1 MKITAWLIAF
11 ILTVPA
17 WASDIIP
24 RVPNNIKVAGISLKI
39 TAEAQR
45 QIQKDVDALRAS
57 EKYFQIKLDRV
68 NLYFPIIEKIL
79 KEEGVPDDLKY
90 LSVQES
96 ALISDAKSSA
106 GAVGYWQFKDFT
118 AREVGLRVDGKVDER
133 KNIAAASRGAAKYFK
148 RNNYYVKNW
157 IYAVNAYMTGPA
169 GVKKYVDEK
178 DIGSSKMVISGK
190 THWYVKR
197 FIAHVI
203 AFKDEVGAPH
213 SEGLK
218 LVVYEK
224 GENKTL
230 DHIARDLKVDPELLK
245 DYNKWLKHG
254 KVPDDKEY
262 SVIIPVKGRV
272 PAEIKDK
279 DIKTNADPPPLSRKI
294 KEPLDNGTNSTAEP
308 AAKTV
313 FIKRNDRRAVMAA
326 PGDNVVSLALKA
338 NILSRQLIK
347 FNDLSSGQ
355 RIESGEVYYAQKK
368 RNRSNIEFH
377 VAQHG
382 ESLWDISQKYG
393 VKLKKLLKKNR
404 MESPD
409 ELKPGRVIWM
419 KNKRPQ
425 DTPISYKKVKKV
437 EVVKPKKVLKNPPVV
452 IPDSPSAKEKPE
464 TTEPDQPTEQ
474 TADSGSDEIQSNNE
488 IEARVNT
495 RTHVVQPGES
505 LWGISKKY
513 NVSVDKLR
521 AWNNIKGTDGLH
533 PNQELVISAAEIE
546 GAPTATV
553 EKPVESE
560 PSKPK
565 VHMVQPGESLWAI
578 SRKYDLTVDQ
588 IKEWNGMSESG
599 SLHPGQELK
608 LTAVEQEAA
617 TKPATEEP
625 ANSIQPK
632 TYTVEPGDTLYGVAQ
647 KFGLSTKELKSLNAK
662 QSNELSVGEEL
673 KVSK

>member
-24 RVPNNIKVAGISLKI
+24 RVPNTIKVAGINLKI

-254 KVPDDKEY
+254 KVPDDKKY
-262 SVIIPVKGRV
+262 SVIIPVKGRM
-272 PAEIKDK
+272 PSEIKDSRS
-279 DIKTNADPPPLSRKI
+279 NSNPPPLSRKI
-294 KEPLDNGTNSTAEP
+294 KEPEDEATNSSADR

-347 FNDLSSGQ
+347 FNDLSSSQ
-355 RIESGEVYYAQKK
+355 SIESGEVYYAQKK

-377 VAQHG
+377 VAQHD

-409 ELKPGRVIWM
+409 ELKPGRVLWM
-419 KNKRPQ
+419 KNKRTK
-425 DTPISYKKVKKV
+425 DTPIAYKSVKKVK
-437 EVVKPKKVLKNPPVV
+437 VVKPKKVLKNPPVV
-452 IPDSPSAKEKPE
+452 IPDSPSTKEEPKEEIADE
-464 TTEPDQPTEQ
+464 TGDNENTE
-474 TADSGSDEIQSNNE
+474 AEIDNA
-488 IEARVNT
+488 IESPANT
-495 RTHVVQPGES
+495 RTHIVQPGES

-513 NVSVDKLR
+513 NVSVDALR
-521 AWNNIKGTDGLH
+521 AWNNIAESSGLH
-533 PNQELVISAAEIE
+533 PGQELVLK
-546 GAPTATV
+546 ATV
-553 EKPVESE
+553 TENTLTETVETPVESE
-560 PSKPK
+560 PSKVK
-565 VHMVQPGESLWAI
+565 IHIVQPGESLWAI
-578 SRKYDLTVDQ
+578 SKKYDVTVDQ
-588 IKEWNGMSESG
+588 IKEWNAMSDSDG
-599 SLHPGQELK
+599 LHPGQEIK
-608 LTAVEQEAA
+608 LTAVEQDDVA
-617 TKPATEEP
+617 KPTTEE
-625 ANSIQPK
+625 STESTQPK

-647 KFGLSTKELKSLNAK
+647 KFGLSIEELKSLNTK

-673 KVSK
+673 KVSE

>member
-1 MKITAWLIAF
+1 MRITAWLIAF

-24 RVPNNIKVAGISLKI
+24 RVPTNIEIAGIKLKI

-45 QIQKDVDALRAS
+45 EIQKDVDALRAS

-79 KEEGVPDDLKY
+79 KEEGVPDDIKY

-272 PAEIKDK
+272 PAEIKDT
-279 DIKTNADPPPLSRKI
+279 KTNNDPPPLSRKI
-294 KEPLDNGTNSTAEP
+294 KEPEDKGASSTTEP
-308 AAKTV
+308 TAKTV
-313 FIKRNDRRAVMAA
+313 FIKRNDRRALMAA

-347 FNDLSSGQ
+347 FNDLSPGQ
-355 RIESGEVYYAQKK
+355 SIESGEVYYAQKK

-377 VAQHG
+377 VVQHG

-393 VKLKKLLKKNR
+393 VKLKKILKKNR
-404 MESPD
+404 LKSPD
-409 ELKPGRVIWM
+409 ELKPGRVLWM
-419 KNKRPQ
+419 KNNRPK
-425 DTPISYKKVKKV
+425 DTPISYKTVKKV

-452 IPDSPSAKEKPE
+452 IPDSPSAKEEPKEEIVEE
-464 TTEPDQPTEQ
+464 TENNE
-474 TADSGSDEIQSNNE
+474 SDEGEFDNAIETPENASTHIVQS
-488 IEARVNT
+488 
-495 RTHVVQPGES
+495 GES

-513 NVSVDKLR
+513 NVSVDELR
-521 AWNNIKGTDGLH
+521 AWNNLTGSDGLH
-533 PNQELVISAAEIE
+533 PGQELVLREAKTEN
-546 GAPTATV
+546 TAT
-553 EKPVESE
+553 ETIETPLELE
-560 PSKPK
+560 PSKVK
-565 VHMVQPGESLWAI
+565 IHIVQPGESLWAI
-578 SRKYDLTVDQ
+578 SRKYDVTVDQ
-588 IKEWNGMSESG
+588 IKEWNAMSESDG
-599 SLHPGQELK
+599 LYPGQELK
-608 LTAVEQEAA
+608 LTAREQADIA
-617 TKPATEEP
+617 NPTTEESTEP
-625 ANSIQPK
+625 TQPK
-632 TYTVEPGDTLYGVAQ
+632 TYTVEPGDTLYGIAQ
-647 KFGLSTKELKSLNAK
+647 KFGLSIEELKSLNAK